1 MGINFRYDVS
11 TVHHENFSC
20 AVPLAYMD
28 DTAELRAGL
37 RLALSTIRKMRKGE
51 PVNVEGVI
59 VKLEQ
64 LRRTA
69 KQVAEFKQSANLIRI
84 RIEKKF

>member
-1 MGINFRYDVS
+1 
-11 TVHHENFSC
+11 
-20 AVPLAYMD
+20 MD

-51 PVNVEGVI
+51 AVDAEGVI
-59 VKLEQ
+59 LKLEE

-69 KQVAEFKQSANLIRI
+69 KQEVDFKNSANVKRI
-84 RIEKKF
+84 KIVKRY